1 MNGPKYSLGLKPTLP
16 MANKNL
22 ESKYD
27 PNKIAFWAAISD
39 DMIGLRVGKAIVIG
53 DSAAFTSTLL
63 GLDWTG
69 SAHDLAGMTG
79 VESSFSVFE

>member
-1 MNGPKYSLGLKPTLP
+1 MG
-16 MANKNL
+16 
-22 ESKYD
+22 
-27 PNKIAFWAAISD
+27 ISD
-39 DMIGLRVGKAIVIG
+39 DMIGLRVGKAIVIE

-79 VESSFSVFE
+79 VEVPLPIPQSLTARTAY